1 MQTRNRLFDDIAKVA
16 NSAAGT
22 FVGLKSEIENLVRH
36 RVEGLL
42 ADMNMVTRDE
52 FDAVK
57 AMAAK
62 ARSEQERLEKIVQ
75 DLEAKMGGAK
85 KIARKKSKAV
95 TKFRTSKK

>member
-22 FVGLKSEIENLVRH
+22 FVGLKSEIENMVRH

-62 ARSEQERLEKIVQ
+62 ARTEQERLENKFKE
-75 DLEAKMGGAK
+75 LEAKVGGASKYAPK
-85 KIARKKSKAV
+85 KPRGVRKIK
-95 TKFRTSKK
+95 TSKK